1 MNAQTRPPSN
11 SEASINEAIVRRAIA
26 WRIRLDSGAASTED
40 VSACEQWRQSDAQHE
55 RAWQRLELMEA
66 PLKQAAQQAP
76 KLARKTLVLNHGPNV
91 SRRQALRTLG
101 GTALGVAGVSMLAQQ
116 RGLFERIEA
125 DYSSA
130 GQSRQYQLSDN
141 SQLWLNR
148 YSAVKVDF
156 TSDKRAIELSR
167 GEIHIASAKDPRP
180 LQIDLPQAQLSSLD
194 ASFTVRHGK
203 DFSLLQVAKGQLS
216 LRHKQS
222 QQLSRLLAGQALKL
236 DALGIQSLD
245 NQRFDYSSWIDGVL
259 AVREIPLKDL
269 LDELSRYRSGFLRCD
284 PTLNNFRVSG
294 VFQLHDTD
302 TILEAI
308 ARTSGAKLRYITP
321 WWVNIAP
328 QQSA

>member
-11 SEASINEAIVRRAIA
+11 TETSIDEATVRRAIA
-26 WRIRLDSGAASTED
+26 WRIRLDSGAATAQEIL
-40 VSACEQWRQSDAQHE
+40 ACEQWRQSDAQHE

-76 KLARKTLVLNHGPNV
+76 KLARQTLVLSSGPNI

-116 RGLFERIEA
+116 RGLFEHIEA

-130 GQSRQYQLSDN
+130 GQSSQYQLSDN

-156 TSDKRAIELSR
+156 DTDKRAIELRR

-180 LQIDLPQAQLSSLD
+180 LQVDLPQAQLSSLD

-222 QQLSRLLAGQALKL
+222 QQLSRLLAGQALRL
-236 DALGIQSLD
+236 DALGTQPLD
-245 NQRFDYSSWIDGVL
+245 AQRFDYSSWIDGVL
-259 AVREIPLKDL
+259 AVREIPLKNL
-269 LDELSRYRSGFLRCD
+269 LGELSRYRSGFLRCD
-284 PTLNNFRVSG
+284 PALENFRVSG
-294 VFQLHDTD
+294 VFQLRDTD
-302 TILEAI
+302 TILETL
-308 ARTSGAKLRYITP
+308 ARSSGAKLRYITP
-321 WWVNIAP
+321 WWVNMTP
-328 QQSA
+328 QQSV